1 MPPSLYG
8 GNVRHDNGFEIVVGL
23 HYSEIAQKSPKFAID
38 RHTLLNMPEISESHI
53 SCPYCGESISILVDD
68 SLPEQN
74 YVEDCQ
80 VCCRPIVLDVAVD
93 LEGDVAVSARC
104 ENE

>member
-1 MPPSLYG
+1 
-8 GNVRHDNGFEIVVGL
+8 V
-23 HYSEIAQKSPKFAID
+23 
-38 RHTLLNMPEISESHI
+38 
-53 SCPYCGESISILVDD
+53 LVDD

-80 VCCRPIVLDVAVD
+80 VCCRPIVLGVTVD
-93 LEGDVAVSARC
+93 LDGEVQVSARS